1 MKILYAVQG
10 TGNGHISR
18 SKEVI
23 KELGKNCQVDIL
35 VSESQHEVDLGFEV
49 KYKLKGLG
57 FTFGKKGGIDYI
69 TSFKNARFDKLITD
83 IYELPIEKYD
93 IVVSDFEPVSSWACR
108 LRKKPCISLS
118 HQTSFMSPKI
128 PRPDKPNNFAEFII
142 KWYAPVSIPL
152 GLHFKEYDSFIKN
165 PIIRQELRECEVE
178 NRGHYTVY
186 LPSFEQKNLI
196 KHLKKVDVKWEMF
209 SKHYKGEPYY
219 DGNVKVHPIS
229 YEWFIESFSKCEGIL
244 CNAGFETPSEAL
256 YLGKKL
262 FAVPMK
268 GQYEQE
274 CNAEALKE
282 MGVNVLERIGDD
294 FSIKLENW
302 INSEISYHEEFEN
315 IIPEISELIL
325 EYTEQYRDTKDFDYT
340 KINEELVKNQPQENK
355 FNFFN

>member
-23 KELGKNCQVDIL
+23 KELGKKSQVDIL
-35 VSESQHEVDLGFEV
+35 VSESQHEVDLGFDV

-57 FTFGKKGGIDYI
+57 FTFGKKGGIDYY
-69 TSFKNARFDKLITD
+69 TSFKNARFDRLIAD
-83 IYELPIEKYD
+83 IYELPIDKYD

-108 LRKKPCISLS
+108 LRKKACVSLS

-152 GLHFKEYDSFIKN
+152 GLHFKEYDSFIKT
-165 PIIRQELRECEVE
+165 PIIRQELRECEVG
-178 NRGHYTVY
+178 NDGHYTVY
-186 LPSFEQKNLI
+186 LPSFEQKNLL

-209 SKHYKGEPYY
+209 SKHYKGEPYV

-229 YEWFIESFSKCEGIL
+229 YEWFIKSFSHCEGIL

-262 FAVPMK
+262 FAIPMK

-274 CNAEALKE
+274 CNADALKK
-282 MGVNVLERIGDD
+282 MGVHVLERIGDD
-294 FSIKLENW
+294 FSVKLEEW
-302 INSEISYHEEFEN
+302 VNSKVTYHEDFEN
-315 IIPEISELIL
+315 IIPEVSELIL
-325 EYTEQYRDTKDFDYT
+325 EYADKYGESSEFDYS
-340 KINEELVKNQPQENK
+340 KINEELVSNHEENK
-355 FNFFN
+355 FNLFN